1 VSEFGD
7 LLALMHAAVGRT
19 GTVSA
24 VLFEQRRPEL
34 LKRAFQ
40 RFGERVEFARG
51 GGYFYVPLGG
61 VAPGEQAEVHRWQ
74 VELWAEQGRFRQERR
89 GPDAEH
95 VLVVDGERW
104 WSWSPAMGLESHE
117 DSRGV
122 HHSGAGLELLDPTR
136 FLSGFDLDPAGEAVV
151 AGRAA
156 RRVHVRARDLER
168 HEPGG
173 LEPGIE
179 EAELLLDRE
188 RGLILRQAELF
199 ECEEAFVREVEEIAY
214 DVRLPA
220 ETFVFKLPPG
230 ATAANPLQPE
240 ITTVDRVAELASFPV
255 FKLDP
260 APPGWRV
267 HAMYVAATERPTLP
281 DAVTLLYTRADGGER
296 LRILERTSE
305 HELPAI
311 GGERRF
317 ERSGRSY
324 IALGPEQPVGREPSE
339 LIFALDGTQ
348 IRMSSSEL
356 AAAALLDYA
365 DQLAPA

>member
-1 VSEFGD
+1 VSELGD
-7 LLALMHAAVGRT
+7 LLDLMHGAVGRT

-40 RFGERVEFARG
+40 RFGERVEFARA
-51 GGYFYVPLGG
+51 GGYFRVPLGG
-61 VAPGEQAEVHRWQ
+61 VAPGEQAEVHRWR
-74 VELWAEQGRFRQERR
+74 VELWAERGRFRQERR

-95 VLVVDGERW
+95 VLVVDRERW
-104 WSWSPAMGLESHE
+104 WSWSPAMGLQSYEE
-117 DSRGV
+117 ERGV
-122 HHSGAGLELLDPTR
+122 HHFGAGLEMLDPAR
-136 FLSGFDLDPAGEAVV
+136 FLSGFDLDPAGEVVV

-156 RRVHVRARDLER
+156 CRVRVRARDLER
-168 HEPGG
+168 HRAGG
-173 LEPGIE
+173 LELGIE

-188 RGLILRQAELF
+188 RGLILRRAELF
-199 ECEEAFVREVEEIAY
+199 ESEEAFVREVEEIAY
-214 DVRLPA
+214 DVPLPA
-220 ETFVFKLPPG
+220 ETFVFELPPG
-230 ATAANPLQPE
+230 ASTANPLQPE
-240 ITTVDRVAELASFPV
+240 ITTVDGAAELASFPA

-260 APPGWRV
+260 APLGWPV
-267 HAMYVAATERPTLP
+267 QAMYVAATERPTLP

-296 LRILERTSE
+296 LRILQRPSA

-324 IALGPEQPVGREPSE
+324 VALGPEQPVGREPAE
-339 LIFALDGTQ
+339 LIFAIDGTQ

-356 AAAALLDYA
+356 AATTLLDYA
-365 DQLAPA
+365 DQLVPA

>member
-1 VSEFGD
+1 MSEFGD
-7 LLALMHAAVGRT
+7 LLDLMHGAAGRVGSVR
-19 GTVSA
+19 V
-24 VLFEQRRPEL
+24 VLLEQRRPEL

-51 GGYFYVPLGG
+51 GGYFHLPLGG
-61 VAPGEQAEVHRWQ
+61 VAPGEDAEVHRWR
-74 VELWAEQGRFRQERR
+74 VELWAEQGRFRQERS

-104 WSWSPAMGLESHE
+104 WSWSPAMGLQSSEE
-117 DSRGV
+117 ERGV
-122 HHSGAGLELLDPTR
+122 HHIGAGVEMLDPAR
-136 FLSGFDLDPAGEAVV
+136 FLSGFDLDQAGEAVV
-151 AGRAA
+151 AGRSA
-156 RRVHVRARDLER
+156 RCVHVRARDPK
-168 HEPGG
+168 HHAPGG

-188 RGLILRQAELF
+188 RGLVLRQAELF
-199 ECEEAFVREVEEIAY
+199 EGEEAFVRVVEEITY
-214 DVRLPA
+214 DVGLPP
-220 ETFVFKLPPG
+220 ETFVFELPPG
-230 ATAANPLQPE
+230 ASAANPLRPE
-240 ITTVDRVAELASFPV
+240 MTTLDRAAELASFPV

-260 APPGWRV
+260 VPPDWRV
-267 HAMYVAATERPTLP
+267 QAMYVAATERPTLP
-281 DAVTLLYTRADGGER
+281 DSVTLLYTRADGEER
-296 LRILERTSE
+296 LRIAERTSE

-324 IALGPEQPVGREPSE
+324 IALGPEQPAGREPAE

-356 AAAALLDYA
+356 AATALLDYA
-365 DQLAPA
+365 DELVPA